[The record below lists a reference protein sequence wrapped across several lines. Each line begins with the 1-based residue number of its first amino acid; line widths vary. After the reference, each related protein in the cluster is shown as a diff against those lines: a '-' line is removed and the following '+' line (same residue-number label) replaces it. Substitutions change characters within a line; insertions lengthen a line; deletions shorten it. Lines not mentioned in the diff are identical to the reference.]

1 MMDISLCAYADCIT
15 GVDNGSL
22 VVLGSLIPLE
32 GPDDAIGV
40 SS

>member
-1 MMDISLCAYADCIT
+1 MDISLCTYADCIT
-15 GVDNGSL
+15 GVDNVSL

-32 GPDDAIGV
+32 APDDAIGV